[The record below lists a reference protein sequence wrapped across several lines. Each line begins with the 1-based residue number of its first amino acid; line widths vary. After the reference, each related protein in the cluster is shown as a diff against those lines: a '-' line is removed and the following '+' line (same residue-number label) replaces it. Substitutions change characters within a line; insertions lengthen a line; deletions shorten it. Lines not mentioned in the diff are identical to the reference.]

1 MKHGLQAV
9 MLADSVPVCHV
20 TKQAS
25 YDARLITMEVT
36 YWRGVHAEHLRH
48 RMFSFSV
55 ASSRAIPTRR
65 MLQQVLWH
73 PYCPESFGRLI
84 PGMQSGEPLAPVAQ
98 WLCRRAW
105 LLARWPVLAGVLL
118 LLLFKVHKQ
127 WCNRL
132 LEPWLWVTCIVT
144 GGIGAWEGFWRLRC
158 HKDAEPHIRRMAE
171 MTRDLVMSS
180 TPRKLTVGQAH
191 CPMVFE
197 NDRDTEP
204 DVAWDQDFRM
214 MVSAGRCAAVSY
226 NNHGTGADVVK
237 DHLRARKMQSASPP
251 HMSPFEHQALVAPFA
266 GGVRMMADCWQW
278 GCGNL
283 PRGWIQHR
291 KMVENNNVGATLTT
305 LIYYAEKK
313 DD

>member
-25 YDARLITMEVT
+25 YDARLVTMEVT

-48 RMFSFSV
+48 RMMSFSV

-84 PGMQSGEPLAPVAQ
+84 PGMQSGEPLGPVAQ
-98 WLCRRAW
+98 WVCRRAW

-118 LLLFKVHKQ
+118 LLLLKVHKQ

-171 MTRDLVMSS
+171 MTRDLVRSS

-191 CPMVFE
+191 CPMVSE
-197 NDRDTEP
+197 KDRDTEP
-204 DVAWDQDFRM
+204 DVAWDQEFQM

-266 GGVRMMADCWQW
+266 GKGGQW
-278 GCGNL
+278 GAGNL

-291 KMVENNNVGATLTT
+291 KMVENDNVGKTLTT

-313 DD
+313 DE